1 MYRDIYNLK
10 ICGAIFFNHESER
23 RPDEYVSRKIT
34 RSVARI
40 YYGKQ
45 KKLVLGNVKIKID
58 WGYAKDYV
66 EAAYKICSLKKMIF
80 ILLVVEKKRQ
90 YLIL

>member
-1 MYRDIYNLK
+1 MNM
-10 ICGAIFFNHESER
+10 FHEKLLGQLQEF
-23 RPDEYVSRKIT
+23 IT
-34 RSVARI
+34 EN
-40 YYGKQ
+40 
-45 KKLVLGNVKIKID
+45 KKLILGNVKIKID

-66 EAAYKICSLKKMIF
+66 EAAYKIMQLKKMIF